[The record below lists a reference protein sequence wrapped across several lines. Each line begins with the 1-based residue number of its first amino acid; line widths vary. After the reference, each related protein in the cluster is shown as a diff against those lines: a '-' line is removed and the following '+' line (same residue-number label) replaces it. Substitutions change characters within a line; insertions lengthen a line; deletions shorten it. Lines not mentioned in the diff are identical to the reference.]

1 MKVFIKTTFQ
11 DMISFARLIDA
22 LQKSLD
28 ILDKCFPEET
38 YIVLKIDNI
47 RLKVT
52 KISKIQELHKKYL
65 ERKDDYSKGLNK
77 HLEKEYTAEGLW
89 E

>member
-11 DMISFARLIDA
+11 DMIFFARLVDA

-38 YIVLKIDNI
+38 YVVLKIDNI
-47 RLKVT
+47 RLKIT
-52 KISKIQELHKKYL
+52 KVSSIQELHRIYL
-65 ERKDDYSKGLNK
+65 ERKDDYSKGLNR
-77 HLEKEYTAEGLW
+77 HLEKEYTREGLW